1 MLNDTLI
8 GEWLYIYSKNIS
20 ELGKWF
26 VPEKLQVCRMID
38 FFIFY
43 DYKVFFVFI
52 FALEF
57 SNQRKYKEHHLI
69 YILEL

>member
-20 ELGKWF
+20 ELGECF

-43 DYKVFFVFI
+43 DYKVFFEFI
-52 FALEF
+52 FFL
-57 SNQRKYKEHHLI
+57 NWTV
-69 YILEL
+69 